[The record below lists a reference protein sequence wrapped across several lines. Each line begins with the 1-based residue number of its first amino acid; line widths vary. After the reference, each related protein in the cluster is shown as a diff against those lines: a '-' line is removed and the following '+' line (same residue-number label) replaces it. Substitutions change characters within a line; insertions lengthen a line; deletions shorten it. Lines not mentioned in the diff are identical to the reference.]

1 MTNATEQT
9 PMPSHGVDALIAKL
23 RDEGVTA
30 GRDEA
35 AKILAEAKAK
45 AKQIVNKAKDEASAY
60 IEGSR
65 KEAQAFQSAGE
76 AAIKTAMRDAIL
88 DMKSRLMQRF
98 TSDVKR
104 LVSQRLQDE
113 EFLKQMILE
122 IAGRARARIEAV
134 GADEL
139 EVILPE
145 KVVGLEELRD
155 KPEEL
160 QKGKLTHFALGL
172 SSETLREGV
181 TFSASDEVAS
191 GVQIRMV
198 KDDITLELSDEAIAA
213 LLLQHLQ
220 PRFRAVLEGIVK

>member
-1 MTNATEQT
+1 MANATEQT
-9 PMPSHGVDALIAKL
+9 PMPSHGIDALIAKL

-45 AKQIVNKAKDEASAY
+45 AKQIVNKANEEASAY

-65 KEAQAFQSAGE
+65 KEAQAFQAAGE

-88 DMKSRLMQRF
+88 DMKSGLMQRF

-172 SSETLREGV
+172 SGETLREGV